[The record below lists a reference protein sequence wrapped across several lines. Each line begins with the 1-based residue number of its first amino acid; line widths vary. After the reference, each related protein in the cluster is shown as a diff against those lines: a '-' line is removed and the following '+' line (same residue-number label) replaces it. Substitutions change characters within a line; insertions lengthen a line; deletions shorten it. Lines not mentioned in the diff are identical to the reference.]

1 MKTVDANGA
10 RIPAIGPGT
19 FQLSGETCRTMVA
32 EALRIGYRHI
42 DTAQAYGNEEAVGA
56 GIRDSGVRR
65 EEIFLTTKIWPDDF
79 RADALKR
86 SMDQSLKRLGTDHV
100 DLTLLHWPSRDVPLA
115 ETLAALGEAREAG
128 KTRHGGISNFTVALI
143 REAVDMSPMP
153 LVTDQVE
160 YHPFID
166 QGPVL
171 GELRR
176 HGMAL
181 TAYAPIAHGQVIGE
195 PTIEEI
201 AKRDGKTAVQ
211 VALAWLISQD
221 GVIAI
226 PRTSKVERLAQNFD
240 VVDLDLSDEEMQ
252 ALHGLARPDGRII
265 SPAGLAPAWD
275 TAA

>member
-10 RIPAIGPGT
+10 RIPAIGLGT

-56 GIRDSGVRR
+56 GIRDSGVPR
-65 EEIFLTTKIWPDDF
+65 EEIFLTTKVWPDDF
-79 RADALKR
+79 RAGALER
-86 SMDQSLKRLGTDHV
+86 SMDQSLKRLRADHV

-115 ETLAALGEAREAG
+115 ETLAALGAVRESG
-128 KTRHGGISNFTVALI
+128 KTRHAGISNFTVALI
-143 REAVDMSPMP
+143 REAVDEASMP

-181 TAYAPIAHGQVIGE
+181 TAYAPIAHGRVIGE

-201 AKRDGKTAVQ
+201 ARRHGKTSVQ
-211 VALAWLISQD
+211 VALAWLIAQD

-240 VVDLDLSDEEMQ
+240 VFDLDLSDEEMR

-265 SPAGLAPAWD
+265 SPTGLAPAWD